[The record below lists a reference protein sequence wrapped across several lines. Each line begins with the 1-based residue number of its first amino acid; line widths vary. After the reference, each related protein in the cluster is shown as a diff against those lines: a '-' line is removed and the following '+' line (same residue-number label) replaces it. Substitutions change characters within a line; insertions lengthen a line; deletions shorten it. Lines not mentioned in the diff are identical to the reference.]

1 MHSKLQNGTKLRQGV
16 VFPDLPRPF
25 GASRGPIG
33 SPKIHQEST
42 FCSEMHSKRVF
53 FADFCA
59 DNRFTRFFSR
69 FCINFSRK
77 NNQNLMRKWMH
88 FFTASLAFSNMA
100 TLTKHRILRYESYF
114 FIFLIFVFFFLKSI
128 KKWLQNS
135 SHTLSLK
142 KHRKVVPG
150 GPFWAPRW
158 CRIYVGETK
167 HLENRS
173 KKSFFDRLVVR
184 TFF

>member
-1 MHSKLQNGTKLRQGV
+1 MQELMLASSTSRRGATDSKRFAHSAGPLTLRVQALPVSSFVCAKTVSKWCPKRAKMEPAAKVMHSKLQNGTKLRQGV

-77 NNQNLMRKWMH
+77 NNQNLMRK
-88 FFTASLAFSNMA
+88 
-100 TLTKHRILRYESYF
+100 
-114 FIFLIFVFFFLKSI
+114 
-128 KKWLQNS
+128 
-135 SHTLSLK
+135 
-142 KHRKVVPG
+142 
-150 GPFWAPRW
+150 
-158 CRIYVGETK
+158 
-167 HLENRS
+167 
-173 KKSFFDRLVVR
+173 
-184 TFF
+184 